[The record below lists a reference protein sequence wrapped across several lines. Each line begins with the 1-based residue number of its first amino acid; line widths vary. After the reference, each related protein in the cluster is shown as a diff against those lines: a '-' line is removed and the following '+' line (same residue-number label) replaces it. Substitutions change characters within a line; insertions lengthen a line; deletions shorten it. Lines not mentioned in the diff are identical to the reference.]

1 MEEKKC
7 ELCGATF
14 VPKSPVQKFCGWD
27 CRYDS
32 QKERKR
38 KPVYADPTEKFKP
51 VLEFMRLYYESTG
64 KYIQYGEAVTLMEQQ
79 KKGRAK
85 WKR

>member
-7 ELCGATF
+7 ELCGISF
-14 VPKSPVQKFCGWD
+14 VPRSPIQKFCSFE
-27 CRYDS
+27 CREDS
-32 QKERKR
+32 QSARRK
-38 KPVYADPTEKFKP
+38 KPVYTDPTAKFKP